1 MGFFRDTNKKKE
13 LPELYSER
21 HLECLENHIESHFGP
36 YESVFHELVSP
47 DIHVD
52 IAIIPPSEAHN
63 CYTLVT
69 MRIGAHRMRVPKAVK
84 KAKLDRAELVICLPP
99 DWNMQSDEETDYW
112 PLRWLKIMARLPG
125 NEKSWLGWGHT
136 VPSGEP
142 FAENTRL
149 CGMLLENPVTFG
161 EEAAACPLPDGS
173 CIRFYQMIPLY
184 EEEMDYKVSHG
195 TEALRGRFGGQF
207 PTVVDI
213 GRENVC
219 EPLLAASL

>member
-1 MGFFRDTNKKKE
+1 
-13 LPELYSER
+13 
-21 HLECLENHIESHFGP
+21 
-36 YESVFHELVSP
+36 
-47 DIHVD
+47 
-52 IAIIPPSEAHN
+52 
-63 CYTLVT
+63 
-69 MRIGAHRMRVPKAVK
+69 
-84 KAKLDRAELVICLPP
+84 
-99 DWNMQSDEETDYW
+99 MQSDEETDYW

-149 CGMLLENPVTFG
+149 CGMLLENPVTFE